1 MGEAARRREGGE
13 GARGAL
19 ARLKAGVGCDDASR
33 VRTVSC
39 PICNA
44 DVPMDG
50 DEREGDVVYCA
61 YCEAPLK
68 VGSRGATEI
77 ELEEDF

>member
-1 MGEAARRREGGE
+1 MKEA
-13 GARGAL
+13 
-19 ARLKAGVGCDDASR
+19 
-33 VRTVSC
+33 SC

-50 DEREGDVVYCA
+50 DERQGDTVYCA
-61 YCEAPLK
+61 YCKAPLK
-68 VGSRGATEI
+68 VGEKGGDDDL

>member
-1 MGEAARRREGGE
+1 VKEA
-13 GARGAL
+13 
-19 ARLKAGVGCDDASR
+19 
-33 VRTVSC
+33 SC

-50 DEREGDVVYCA
+50 DERQGDTVYCA
-61 YCEAPLK
+61 YCKAPLK
-68 VGSRGATEI
+68 VGDAKDDSDEL

>member
-1 MGEAARRREGGE
+1 MSRE
-13 GARGAL
+13 L
-19 ARLKAGVGCDDASR
+19 A
-33 VRTVSC
+33 C

-50 DEREGDVVYCA
+50 DEQPGSEIFCA
-61 YCEAPLK
+61 YCKAPLK
-68 VGSRGATEI
+68 LAGSPDDDEA